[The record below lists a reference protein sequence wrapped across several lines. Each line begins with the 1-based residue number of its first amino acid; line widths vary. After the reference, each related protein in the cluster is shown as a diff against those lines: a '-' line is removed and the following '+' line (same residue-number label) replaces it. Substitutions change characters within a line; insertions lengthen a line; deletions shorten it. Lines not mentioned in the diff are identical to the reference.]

1 MKILF
6 YSTNSNFY
14 SHGKIT
20 LKMIPSCFEQWNNL
34 KQKFPEHDFTVVMQM
49 PGMFLFDE
57 SCKENPF
64 VNFIFVEQ

>member
-34 KQKFPEHDFTVVMQM
+34 KLEFMGVTAELLKRKGITV
-49 PGMFLFDE
+49 LSEEEIDTLL
-57 SCKENPF
+57 
-64 VNFIFVEQ
+64 